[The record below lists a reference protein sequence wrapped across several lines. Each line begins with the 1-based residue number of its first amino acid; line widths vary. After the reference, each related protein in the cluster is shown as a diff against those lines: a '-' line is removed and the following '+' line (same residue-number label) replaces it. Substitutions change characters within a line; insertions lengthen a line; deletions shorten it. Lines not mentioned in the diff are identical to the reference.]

1 MFTKAERGFT
11 LVEIL
16 VSLIIILIMV
26 MATVPMYEVIAKT
39 MNSNKY
45 RQVATGLAN
54 SILEEVRTLPYI
66 VKDPDTGQVVTDPNI
81 PQLGIKGGN
90 PPGSLDAERQIEID
104 GITYKVYTRVYWVKE
119 GDNPTAYKKVE
130 IRVEAP
136 NAFNGNVTVSSDFH
150 TLAAEEGEP
159 QVFESGHIAVHIRD
173 KDGNLLES
181 PDVYVRIESD
191 TLLQTNY
198 SEDGEVTFGVIPA
211 GNYTVYAQLPSG
223 MVTRPDQVV
232 TSGWIE
238 QEVTVTNWNTEHV
251 YFDMDYPGRISIAL
265 ADANNSV
272 EKLTTVNGIC
282 ELSWT
287 DGVTRFTLPR
297 ITFSE
302 DDFEDDGYLPSSI
315 IGKLWPGGNYSLKL
329 TNVMDRETLR
339 AYEYDMSKSASAPPK
354 KSNGSDW
361 DGSFSTANSS
371 LDLTV
376 QLDSLLTTHL
386 IASPDSV
393 ETQLNEGGII
403 QVTQW
408 KDQSGYNYNAFPTNN
423 TPPSFVE
430 NVLNGH
436 PVIRFSGEQKQY
448 IQINIPTENKPKDN
462 FTIFAVVKTDEE
474 HEIDPENT
482 NSVAGVNNQK
492 YLFWPDHGGF
502 ENAGQGISLGTNG
515 ISNYEHGDNYMPANA
530 VYSGNV
536 QGFNIIA
543 VNYYDKTPSIFL
555 NGNMVREG
563 QQSPRASVSSPTIIG
578 GGPYG
583 DFTGDV
589 AEILIYACSLNED
602 NMLLVN
608 NYLQAK
614 YGL

>member
-251 YFDMDYPGRISIAL
+251 YFDMDYPGRIAL
-265 ADANNSV
+265 
-272 EKLTTVNGIC
+272 LLHMLI
-282 ELSWT
+282 
-287 DGVTRFTLPR
+287 TR
-297 ITFSE
+297 
-302 DDFEDDGYLPSSI
+302 
-315 IGKLWPGGNYSLKL
+315 LK
-329 TNVMDRETLR
+329 
-339 AYEYDMSKSASAPPK
+339 S
-354 KSNGSDW
+354 
-361 DGSFSTANSS
+361 
-371 LDLTV
+371 
-376 QLDSLLTTHL
+376 
-386 IASPDSV
+386 
-393 ETQLNEGGII
+393 
-403 QVTQW
+403 
-408 KDQSGYNYNAFPTNN
+408 
-423 TPPSFVE
+423 
-430 NVLNGH
+430 
-436 PVIRFSGEQKQY
+436 
-448 IQINIPTENKPKDN
+448 
-462 FTIFAVVKTDEE
+462 
-474 HEIDPENT
+474 
-482 NSVAGVNNQK
+482 
-492 YLFWPDHGGF
+492 
-502 ENAGQGISLGTNG
+502 
-515 ISNYEHGDNYMPANA
+515 
-530 VYSGNV
+530 
-536 QGFNIIA
+536 
-543 VNYYDKTPSIFL
+543 
-555 NGNMVREG
+555 
-563 QQSPRASVSSPTIIG
+563 
-578 GGPYG
+578 
-583 DFTGDV
+583 
-589 AEILIYACSLNED
+589 
-602 NMLLVN
+602 
-608 NYLQAK
+608 
-614 YGL
+614 